1 MKKLLVL
8 GVAMMAFYS
17 CQKPAKIGFVNNSE
31 LINEYQE
38 KKDMEA
44 KMKTKIEKFDKKND
58 SIGRAF
64 QMEVQDAQI
73 KAAKMSQ
80 KKQEELMG
88 QLQNKQTMLQRQF
101 QIEEKAISDESKAI
115 NDSLISTVK
124 KFVEKYGK
132 DNDYDFII
140 GQNDNT
146 GNLYHGKEKHD
157 VTKVVLDALNK
168 QYAEKKK

>member
-8 GVAMMAFYS
+8 GIAVLAFYS
-17 CQKPAKIGFVNNSE
+17 CEKPAKIGFVNNSD

-38 KKDMEA
+38 KKDLEVV
-44 KMKTKIEKFDKKND
+44 MKAKIEKFDKNND

-101 QIEEKAISDESKAI
+101 QIAEKAISDESKAM

-124 KFVEKYGK
+124 KFVEKYGQ
-132 DNDYDFII
+132 DNDFDFII

-146 GNLYHGKEKHD
+146 GNLYHGKETHD
-157 VTKVVLDALNK
+157 LTKKVLEALNK